1 MKWVGFIMNEMMSA
15 GLEIM
20 LVGMGTVFLFLAMLI
35 VTVNGMSKV
44 IQHFLVEKSTEPVAV
59 GGVNPQVV
67 AAISTAVHQYR
78 KKHSV

>member
-1 MKWVGFIMNEMMSA
+1 MNEMMSV
-15 GLEIM
+15 GVEIM

-35 VTVNGMSKV
+35 VTVNGMSKLIERFV
-44 IQHFLVEKSTEPVAV
+44 VEETTETTETTAV
-59 GGVNPQVV
+59 KGVNPQVV